1 MIFLDTSFL
10 IGYLVKEDPHH
21 KKALEAAEQLNNE
34 VFVTYDVLKEFVTVV
49 TYKSSSE
56 MATKFFDLIY
66 SNDFIKIAND
76 WNDSFKETMIFFQS
90 LGRHKFSYVD
100 CSLIAM
106 ATELECTVLTFD
118 KKLEQAINAIRK

>member
-21 KKALEAAEQLNNE
+21 KKALEVAERLNDE

-56 MATKFFDLIY
+56 MALKLFDVID
-66 SNDFIKIAND
+66 SNDFIKVAKD
-76 WNDSFKETMIFFQS
+76 WNEDFKKTMILFQS
-90 LGRHKFSYVD
+90 LGKHKFSYVD
-100 CSLIAM
+100 CSLITLVQA
-106 ATELECTVLTFD
+106 LECTVLTFD
-118 KKLEQAINAIRK
+118 KKLEQALNAICK